1 MNSTRTNQRKR
12 LAGLFLAL
20 ALVAAA
26 APAGATAGKLHPLCQ
41 GVPVCGV

>member
-1 MNSTRTNQRKR
+1 MNSTRTNWHKR

-41 GVPVCGV
+41 AAPPCGV